1 MRKQKSQND
10 KTGIHQVS
18 DFEEL
23 RIIVFSLETLME
35 NIYIY
40 IF

>member
-1 MRKQKSQND
+1 M
-10 KTGIHQVS
+10 GIHQVS
-18 DFEEL
+18 DFAEL
-23 RIIVFSLETLME
+23 RIIVFTLVTLME

>member
-1 MRKQKSQND
+1 M
-10 KTGIHQVS
+10 GIHQVS
-18 DFEEL
+18 DFDEL